1 MIEIEM
7 TYTGLVLASTMVVT
21 GALTTMYYFILGV
34 VTVSERLPA
43 VIRRSH
49 TRGARGK

>member
-7 TYTGLVLASTMVVT
+7 TYTGLVLASAMVAT

-43 VIRRSH
+43 VMHAWRVAGR
-49 TRGARGK
+49 K

>member
-43 VIRRSH
+43 VMHAWRVAGR
-49 TRGARGK
+49 K